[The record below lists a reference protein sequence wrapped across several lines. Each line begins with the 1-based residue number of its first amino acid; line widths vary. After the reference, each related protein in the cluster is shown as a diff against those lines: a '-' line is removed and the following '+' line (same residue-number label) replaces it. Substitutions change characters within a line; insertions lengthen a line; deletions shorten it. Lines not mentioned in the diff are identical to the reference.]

1 MSAHV
6 RTAAGTDCPIVH
18 LDDLRRR
25 ADAAPGLSQQA
36 AADLAAAIVEAL
48 PALIEAAQVVS
59 ESGDWSCQEPIPRI
73 GRSGDVEEWE
83 DCGCCLG
90 CRMNAAQERLAEVEL

>member
-1 MSAHV
+1 MSADV
-6 RTAAGTDCPIVH
+6 RTAADGDCAVVQ

-25 ADAAPGLSQQA
+25 ADAAPSLSQHA
-36 AADLAAAIVEAL
+36 AADLAAAILEAL
-48 PALIEAAQVVS
+48 PALIVAALVVA

-83 DCGCCLG
+83 DCGGCLG